1 MSKKKKKKIVTSAN
15 LLRQKKKNKKEKFK
29 SAPNVFL
36 YESQSSNVCFENLE

>member
-15 LLRQKKKNKKEKFK
+15 LLRQKKNKKEKFK